1 MSYDDDEDYEPEPD
15 FDEVGFQSYDSIE
28 DYANAEELDDLSYY
42 DDIDEDISEFLSGLD
57 LGAES
62 DYD

>member
-1 MSYDDDEDYEPEPD
+1 MSYDDDEDYEPEPE

>member
-1 MSYDDDEDYEPEPD
+1 MTYRDDEDYEPEPD
-15 FDEVGFQSYDSIE
+15 FEEVGFQSYESIE
-28 DYANAEELDDLSYY
+28 DYANAEELEDMSYYVDIDDDL
-42 DDIDEDISEFLSGLD
+42 SEFLSTLD